1 MKNRIAEFRQKI
13 GLSQTQL
20 AKEAK
25 ITRPYLSDIERGIK
39 SPTVDVAKRL
49 CQVLGTNFEI
59 LFCCHDVND
68 SEQIKLI

>member
-13 GLSQTQL
+13 GLSQAQL

-39 SPTVDVAKRL
+39 SPTVDVVKRL

-59 LFCCHDVND
+59 LFYCHDVND
-68 SEQIKLI
+68 SEQIKPI